1 MKKFVYA
8 IAIIALSVSSCQ
20 DLTVE
25 RSNNGT
31 IKIGKVVISNG
42 NNIVTKA
49 SSGTNITNNGD
60 IIVEESINPSETPL
74 TKASEI
80 STLGDFYLEGY
91 LDSSIMDKVAA
102 SDADKRDQHFIKS
115 ALVEKGENGWTI
127 AGAPVW
133 RNFVE
138 HYFWA
143 YAGSE
148 IELQPVVEND
158 YTKMSFSYDAQAN
171 DGDLIVAY
179 TSQGGEVD
187 HSDHAASAEDNY
199 IKNLVFNHALAEIV
213 IDPSGLTYQVDGE
226 EVNPHGYTH
235 DLEVVSEL
243 NSVSSSSSCLV
254 DFSSSDDI
262 FSWSEDSD
270 SDVSLTF
277 DSKNSSFFVIPQQ
290 RSHVLF
296 MQITDKLTGFSFPH
310 QAELSNVTW
319 SSGWKYTYTLK
330 STVTVPPYI
339 DGNQYQ
345 GFNFNASGGQTTGK
359 LVGGL
364 PSKYIETI
372 DLDWTGLPSKDA
384 NGVYFV
390 LYFAKEQMSD
400 AGVKSMY
407 NDHTDA
413 SNDFLVFGAVA
424 ANNDKN
430 SSTKYQYGATCEIV
444 GSDVTL
450 KGVKLPYN
458 PDASNEVYN
467 LYAYYSGG
475 SNGGGS
481 QHASSNLILQNLN
494 VTIAS
499 KRY

>member
-49 SSGTNITNNGD
+49 SSGTNVTNNGD

-213 IDPSGLTYQVDGE
+213 IDPSALTPVE
-226 EVNPHGYTH
+226 
-235 DLEVVSEL
+235 EVVSKKDRTLTVSASLPKVFSSAECEVSSTGFDW
-243 NSVSSSSSCLV
+243 SVSGSGDKMDIQSKVPTFIIPQSK
-254 DFSSSDDI
+254 SSDIVLTVVDDLTGVSTQRIVPLSGEWENGKRYKYVLSGNYKVPNYYPDDDDPSREGFHFNATGIVKASELIGDI
-262 FSWSEDSD
+262 QAQYIKSINIEWVGVPYAEEGNGTYLVLYLAASKSPLSAEELMTKPVENNVVFGCKI
-270 SDVSLTF
+270 
-277 DSKNSSFFVIPQQ
+277 SKNSWNVYPAGIISKPTKDSAPNTAILLENIQLPFDGSNPNQIY
-290 RSHVLF
+290 SLF
-296 MQITDKLTGFSFPH
+296 
-310 QAELSNVTW
+310 AA
-319 SSGWKYTYTLK
+319 Y
-330 STVTVPPYI
+330 
-339 DGNQYQ
+339 
-345 GFNFNASGGQTTGK
+345 AGG
-359 LVGGL
+359 
-364 PSKYIETI
+364 
-372 DLDWTGLPSKDA
+372 A
-384 NGVYFV
+384 
-390 LYFAKEQMSD
+390 
-400 AGVKSMY
+400 
-407 NDHTDA
+407 
-413 SNDFLVFGAVA
+413 
-424 ANNDKN
+424 
-430 SSTKYQYGATCEIV
+430 
-444 GSDVTL
+444 
-450 KGVKLPYN
+450 
-458 PDASNEVYN
+458 
-467 LYAYYSGG
+467 
-475 SNGGGS
+475 NGGGNKHDDS
-481 QHASSNLILQNLN
+481 KLDLKGLK
-494 VTIAS
+494 VTIAER
-499 KRY
+499 RY

>member
-49 SSGTNITNNGD
+49 SSGTNVTNNGD

-187 HSDHAASAEDNY
+187 HSDHAAEAEDNY
-199 IKNLVFNHALAEIV
+199 IKSLVFNHALAEIV
-213 IDPSGLTYQVDGE
+213 IDPSGLVAKE
-226 EVNPHGYTH
+226 EGVTIQPDRNLTVKTVLPSVYGKA
-235 DLEVVSEL
+235 DCEVSADSFNWTVLSE
-243 NSVSSSSSCLV
+243 
-254 DFSSSDDI
+254 
-262 FSWSEDSD
+262 
-270 SDVSLTF
+270 SLYSLAPEVKTPY
-277 DSKNSSFFVIPQQ
+277 FVIPQDKP
-290 RSHVLF
+290 SSIELVV
-296 MQITDKLTGFSFPH
+296 TDDLTGVTFPH
-310 QAELSNVTW
+310 VAPITPGTW
-319 SSGWKYTYTLK
+319 ENGMRYRYSLK
-330 STVTVPPYI
+330 SEITVPKYI
-339 DGNQYQ
+339 DNEDSDITGFRFDAAGNA
-345 GFNFNASGGQTTGK
+345 NTGA
-359 LVGGL
+359 LVGNL
-364 PSKYIETI
+364 QSKYIKSVDIEWTGVPFASTGSGTYLLLYVAENEIKNINPGNMMNNPKPVDNSYKLVYGCSISNSKGWFSTDSTVPSPTSSESAANTI
-372 DLDWTGLPSKDA
+372 VSITGFELPDLDSCT
-384 NGVYFV
+384 
-390 LYFAKEQMSD
+390 
-400 AGVKSMY
+400 
-407 NDHTDA
+407 
-413 SNDFLVFGAVA
+413 
-424 ANNDKN
+424 
-430 SSTKYQYGATCEIV
+430 
-444 GSDVTL
+444 
-450 KGVKLPYN
+450 
-458 PDASNEVYN
+458 
-467 LYAYYSGG
+467 LYAYYSGATQG
-475 SNGGGS
+475 HQGKDNFVALKG
-481 QHASSNLILQNLN
+481 LN
-494 VTIAS
+494 VSINER
-499 KRY
+499 RY